1 MMKNCLNLSSRIGQN
16 YSSSMVEKKNF
27 GLARRI
33 YLLFFSWCLIFGL
46 GLYVSYADEFIPFKG
61 KINSEDINIRSDS
74 TVASGIVINLN
85 KGDEVEVVGELYDW
99 YKVRLPKGAPSYVF
113 RGLTEALDEKTVV
126 VVKEN
131 VNVRLGPSESY
142 PILGKTNKDEVLTVE
157 ATEGDWLKIKPLN
170 NSFGWVNKMFVTRSF
185 LADRSR
191 LKKSPAEV
199 VGRVLK
205 PAPDLAKDE
214 IFLDGVI
221 RPYGKVMSR
230 PATHKLITGDYKIFL
245 LKGDPSA
252 LNALNYRR
260 VRVIGK
266 IIEEKKQKYPVVEVR
281 KLELGD

>member
-1 MMKNCLNLSSRIGQN
+1 MPRKRIISFFFCLILGLGTLSS
-16 YSSSMVEKKNF
+16 F
-27 GLARRI
+27 
-33 YLLFFSWCLIFGL
+33 
-46 GLYVSYADEFIPFKG
+46 ADDSTPFRG

-74 TVASGIVINLN
+74 TVASEVVINLN
-85 KGDEVEVVGELYDW
+85 KGDDVEVVGELYDW
-99 YKVRLPKGAPSYVF
+99 YKVRLPKGAPSYVSK
-113 RGLTEALDEKTVV
+113 GLTEFLDEKTVV

-131 VNVRLGPSESY
+131 VNVRLGPGESSS
-142 PILGKTNKDEVLTVE
+142 ILGKTNKGEVLTVE

-185 LADRSR
+185 LADKSR
-191 LKKSPAEV
+191 LKNSSAEA
-199 VGRVLK
+199 GGKVLK
-205 PAPDLAKDE
+205 PPPELAKDE

-230 PATHKLITGDYKIFL
+230 TATHKLITGDYKIFL
-245 LKGDPSA
+245 LKGDLSA
-252 LNALNYRR
+252 LNAVNYRR